1 MSVSRYALALCM
13 TVALAA
19 SGAQAE
25 DSNAQEEESEVLVPE
40 GEPESILEGIAWSVR
55 EPVLAVAFSPDGH
68 TVASGG
74 QDNLIRLWDVATG
87 RELRRF
93 EGHSA
98 PVFCVAFSPDGRTL
112 ASGSDDTSIK
122 LWDVA
127 TGHALRDF
135 PGHTLQVLSVAF
147 SPNGHTLASGGGDA
161 TVRLWDVVTGSPLE
175 VFRGHMGL
183 VASVAFSSD
192 GHTLAS
198 GSGDSTI
205 RLWDLA
211 NKSPSRPLKGDGA
224 SILSVAFSPDGHTLA
239 SASSDNNVWLWDV
252 SSGKKREPR
261 LEGHTFP
268 VNTVAFSPDGRTLA
282 SGSTDTTVRLWD
294 VATGHELRRF
304 EGHLLGDFSVALSPS
319 GRTLGVS
326 SVAFS
331 PDGRTLVSG
340 GWDETVRLWDVVTQQ
355 PLRSLMGTSRSVS
368 VVAISPD
375 GHTLASGGGD
385 STVRLWDVATGRQRH
400 RLARHSGPVVSAVF
414 SPDGRTLATGGTD
427 TTVRLWDV
435 DTGQPLGLPSEKVG
449 MPIAS
454 LAFSPDG
461 GTLSAGA
468 INKALRRWNV
478 SRRDVLQPLA
488 EYPVPQTSHP
498 MALSPDGSTLA
509 TGGEDGLVRLW
520 DAATG
525 AELQRRPKGQ
535 KKAYAEGHTRFIT
548 SVAFSPDGK
557 TLASGSNDTTVRLWD
572 TTTLR
577 ELRVLPGNKS
587 AVTQVAF
594 SPDGKTVASSSG
606 DETVKLWDVATGK
619 SLRRLEHSA
628 WVTSVAFGPDKNTL
642 ASSDSEGVVRLWSLS
657 SDKPLQGAFHPT
669 SIGWVSQLQGQ
680 PVFRHDDG
688 RTLYRRQ
695 GDGALEPVL
704 PSQPSTPPQLTATA
718 TLSKP
723 PGDFGDVGELSLA
736 VSNAP
741 SAGRA
746 YWLRVEPVE
755 LPPGLVLLPPATV
768 QRLDAGGSLELRVGL
783 SYLRPDGAPAPQK
796 SQVRLKLVHAFGE
809 EPPVEVPIEFRAP
822 ELALVARPRV
832 KDETLT
838 FTVQNTG
845 AQPTGAVSIEGEFAG
860 HGKQQSGPRQAVL
873 LDDLAPGDSYSIALP
888 LPEQVLKTGR
898 FQFQLAVKYNQ
909 WPRTWTFTDP
919 DVKVPVPYGLY
930 IGLALGALLL
940 FGVVHYARVYRNP
953 MVVHAARTPASLKHY
968 PLTEMVAADHA
979 LRRARRLDSTIT
991 AAGIPAIRWQRA
1003 LSGARSPQDAAT
1015 AFAEAIGG
1023 RLGASLGTN
1032 TWALSLPQLRLRF
1045 ARDTAVVIIDGTRL
1059 ESGDAERRMTDV
1071 FQDGRGP
1078 SQVLV
1083 LDRTQAQNAR
1093 QVLEGVPQV
1102 RCAVLSANRLRDLL
1116 LADEPVRLL
1125 ETTISEQVAV
1135 SELSPYQVAG
1145 GVKMES
1151 FFFGRERE
1159 VRAIT
1164 DRSVRNFLVVGQRQM
1179 GKSSLLLAA
1188 FRRLQVRSDL
1198 DAHYVELAD
1207 ADLHRRLARERG
1219 QVPSDGSP
1227 LPPFVDVASGVPS
1240 RPRVWLIDEADDFIS
1255 ADAKAGY
1262 PLLQTMRALAEEG
1275 RAHFILAGFWDLYR
1289 AVVLDEKQPLRNFG
1303 EQLRLEPLDARSA
1316 LALITDPMAALGL
1329 HWDAPSTTEFLV
1341 EQAGRRAN
1349 LIVLACKA
1357 LVDSLPPDTHVL
1369 TRENLERALREDKD
1383 LRDQSRRWRGDH
1395 PLHRAVV
1402 RQALL
1407 LGKPTREEVR
1417 QALKVRGADIR
1428 SSDFDEAMDHRELSY
1443 VLVPDGDG
1451 RLYCPV
1457 PLMQR
1462 YIESERS
1469 LEVGL
1474 TEDLE
1479 DLRRRGL
1486 AEVPRPA

>member
-1 MSVSRYALALCM
+1 MAPGEESSIAIPLSNEVLKLGQFDLAL
-13 TVALAA
+13 TV
-19 SGAQAE
+19 SY
-25 DSNAQEEESEVLVPE
+25 
-40 GEPESILEGIAWSVR
+40 
-55 EPVLAVAFSPDGH
+55 
-68 TVASGG
+68 
-74 QDNLIRLWDVATG
+74 
-87 RELRRF
+87 
-93 EGHSA
+93 
-98 PVFCVAFSPDGRTL
+98 
-112 ASGSDDTSIK
+112 
-122 LWDVA
+122 
-127 TGHALRDF
+127 
-135 PGHTLQVLSVAF
+135 
-147 SPNGHTLASGGGDA
+147 
-161 TVRLWDVVTGSPLE
+161 
-175 VFRGHMGL
+175 
-183 VASVAFSSD
+183 
-192 GHTLAS
+192 
-198 GSGDSTI
+198 
-205 RLWDLA
+205 
-211 NKSPSRPLKGDGA
+211 
-224 SILSVAFSPDGHTLA
+224 
-239 SASSDNNVWLWDV
+239 
-252 SSGKKREPR
+252 KK
-261 LEGHTFP
+261 
-268 VNTVAFSPDGRTLA
+268 
-282 SGSTDTTVRLWD
+282 
-294 VATGHELRRF
+294 
-304 EGHLLGDFSVALSPS
+304 
-319 GRTLGVS
+319 
-326 SVAFS
+326 
-331 PDGRTLVSG
+331 
-340 GWDETVRLWDVVTQQ
+340 
-355 PLRSLMGTSRSVS
+355 
-368 VVAISPD
+368 
-375 GHTLASGGGD
+375 
-385 STVRLWDVATGRQRH
+385 
-400 RLARHSGPVVSAVF
+400 
-414 SPDGRTLATGGTD
+414 
-427 TTVRLWDV
+427 
-435 DTGQPLGLPSEKVG
+435 
-449 MPIAS
+449 
-454 LAFSPDG
+454 
-461 GTLSAGA
+461 
-468 INKALRRWNV
+468 
-478 SRRDVLQPLA
+478 
-488 EYPVPQTSHP
+488 
-498 MALSPDGSTLA
+498 
-509 TGGEDGLVRLW
+509 
-520 DAATG
+520 
-525 AELQRRPKGQ
+525 
-535 KKAYAEGHTRFIT
+535 
-548 SVAFSPDGK
+548 
-557 TLASGSNDTTVRLWD
+557 
-572 TTTLR
+572 
-577 ELRVLPGNKS
+577 
-587 AVTQVAF
+587 
-594 SPDGKTVASSSG
+594 
-606 DETVKLWDVATGK
+606 
-619 SLRRLEHSA
+619 
-628 WVTSVAFGPDKNTL
+628 
-642 ASSDSEGVVRLWSLS
+642 
-657 SDKPLQGAFHPT
+657 
-669 SIGWVSQLQGQ
+669 
-680 PVFRHDDG
+680 
-688 RTLYRRQ
+688 
-695 GDGALEPVL
+695 
-704 PSQPSTPPQLTATA
+704 
-718 TLSKP
+718 
-723 PGDFGDVGELSLA
+723 
-736 VSNAP
+736 
-741 SAGRA
+741 
-746 YWLRVEPVE
+746 
-755 LPPGLVLLPPATV
+755 
-768 QRLDAGGSLELRVGL
+768 
-783 SYLRPDGAPAPQK
+783 
-796 SQVRLKLVHAFGE
+796 
-809 EPPVEVPIEFRAP
+809 
-822 ELALVARPRV
+822 
-832 KDETLT
+832 
-838 FTVQNTG
+838 
-845 AQPTGAVSIEGEFAG
+845 
-860 HGKQQSGPRQAVL
+860 
-873 LDDLAPGDSYSIALP
+873 
-888 LPEQVLKTGR
+888 
-898 FQFQLAVKYNQ
+898 
-909 WPRTWTFTDP
+909 WPRTRSFIVP
-919 DVKVPVPYGLY
+919 AVKIPIAYSLY
-930 IGLALGALLL
+930 IALALGALLL
-940 FGVVHYARVYRNP
+940 FGFVYYARVYRNP
-953 MVVHAARTPASLKHY
+953 MVVHAARSPAALKHY
-968 PLTEMVAADHA
+968 PLAEMAAADQA
-979 LRRARRLDSTIT
+979 LRRAKRLDSTIT
-991 AAGIPAIRWQRA
+991 AAGIPATRWQRA
-1003 LSGARSPQDAAT
+1003 LGGAKTPHDAAT

-1059 ESGDAERRMTDV
+1059 ESGDAERRMADV

-1125 ETTISEQVAV
+1125 ETTISEQVSV

-1329 HWDAPSTTEFLV
+1329 HWDTPSTTELLV

-1417 QALKVRGADIR
+1417 LALKARGADIR